1 MSFVLPPLPYPEQAL
16 EPYISRQTLLA
27 HHGRH
32 HAAYIARTNDL
43 ITGTVWQDR
52 SLEEVIIGAHETAD
66 TGLFNAAAQA
76 WNHEFY
82 WQSLTPH
89 GGGMPKGAMATLVE
103 RDFTSRENLEQKLVN
118 AALAQFGSGWVWL
131 VLVGGHL
138 QIVTTSNADTPLV
151 HGHQPLLVLD
161 VWEHAYYLDH
171 QHRRGDYILHC
182 VRSLL
187 NWDFANLNLS
197 QDRKNSAT
205 AAVLAQGKPDRVS
218 ATHATRMSTEMS
230 TTTSRH

>member
-16 EPYISRQTLLA
+16 EPYISRQTLQA

-43 ITGTVWQDR
+43 LADTVWQDR
-52 SLEEVIIGAHETAD
+52 TLEAVIIGAHETSD

-103 RDFTSRENLEQKLVN
+103 RDFISWENLEQKLVT
-118 AALAQFGSGWVWL
+118 AALTQFGSGWVWL
-131 VLVGGHL
+131 VMVGGHL
-138 QIVTTSNADTPLV
+138 RIVTTSNADTPLV

-161 VWEHAYYLDH
+161 VWEHAYYLDY

-187 NWDFANLNLS
+187 NWDFANLNLR
-197 QDRKNSAT
+197 QARTNSAT
-205 AAVLAQGKPDRVS
+205 AAVLAGGKPDRVS
-218 ATHATRMSTEMS
+218 AAHATRLNTELSTI
-230 TTTSRH
+230 TSHH